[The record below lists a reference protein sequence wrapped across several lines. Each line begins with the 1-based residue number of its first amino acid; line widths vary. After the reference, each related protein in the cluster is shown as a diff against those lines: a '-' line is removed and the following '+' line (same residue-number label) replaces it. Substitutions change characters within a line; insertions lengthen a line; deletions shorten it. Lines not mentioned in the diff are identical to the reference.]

1 MRQPRA
7 DRVPAT
13 IACECCGFS
22 IPRHFHGHD
31 LTDKDI
37 EQLVRYKYTSPI
49 YGFIDRKGRKFC
61 ESLVIDNR
69 FGVTFS
75 AKAAKIYG

>member
-1 MRQPRA
+1 MF
-7 DRVPAT
+7 PAT

-22 IPRHFHGHD
+22 IPRHFHGYD

-49 YGFIDRKGRKFC
+49 YGFTNAKGRKFC
-61 ESLVIDNR
+61 ESLVIENR

-75 AKAAKIYG
+75 AKAAKIYS

>member
-1 MRQPRA
+1 M
-7 DRVPAT
+7 
-13 IACECCGFS
+13 
-22 IPRHFHGHD
+22 
-31 LTDKDI
+31 TDKDI